1 MIHQVCCSIWRSQW
15 HFNLYFHWL
24 YSYIQQSY
32 HTYTQIP
39 FQVAVRFGS
48 CPAHCHLSDRCLSV
62 CQTFAPNYRNR
73 LSLISYCRIMD
84 RPTPDVSAVRLSAS
98 VFKPLILSNQDSVL
112 NLPSSL
118 IMEILNSPH
127 HSFTGLKSRTIL
139 NCLTKSNCLTY
150 RTIHTY
156 FAHDNWSMCALR
168 PEYKP

>member
-1 MIHQVCCSIWRSQW
+1 MVHRTCCSIWRSSW
-15 HFNLYFHWL
+15 HFNSLLQWF
-24 YSYIQQSY
+24 YSQIRYSY
-32 HTYTQIP
+32 HTYTRIP

-48 CPAHCHLSDRCLSV
+48 CPVHYRLSDRCLSV
-62 CQTFAPNYRNR
+62 CQTFAPNSRNGQP
-73 LSLISYCRIMD
+73 LISHSRIAV
-84 RPTPDVSAVRLSAS
+84 RPTPEVSVLIYPLSKLRLN
-98 VFKPLILSNQDSVL
+98 FFYMDYIL

-118 IMEILNSPH
+118 IMEILSSPH